1 MMLIGVNAM
10 AQASI
15 GAGYLSS
22 TDIVK
27 SGNSSTQ
34 RTPLNGFYV
43 GMGYTIPLAGAVNFT
58 PGVYFG
64 MASKNNVS
72 SIFGLKID
80 GGKQTD
86 TFINV
91 PLHFSFNA
99 EIGSGLA
106 FFAYAGPSASVA
118 VSSKIVAGNTTTD
131 RLANNDSLN
140 RFDVMLGGGVGL
152 KFNDMVRFQ
161 VGYDFGML
169 NRYNS
174 NNFTV
179 KRNQLTAGVAFLF

>member
-1 MMLIGVNAM
+1 
-10 AQASI
+10 
-15 GAGYLSS
+15 
-22 TDIVK
+22 
-27 SGNSSTQ
+27 
-34 RTPLNGFYV
+34 
-43 GMGYTIPLAGAVNFT
+43 
-58 PGVYFG
+58 
-64 MASKNNVS
+64 MAS
-72 SIFGLKID
+72 
-80 GGKQTD
+80 
-86 TFINV
+86 
-91 PLHFSFNA
+91 
-99 EIGSGLA
+99 SGE
-106 FFAYAGPSASVA
+106 YAGPSASVA